1 MYLLLALAIALPTT
15 TVGKK
20 LDAWLQALNAGDRA
34 KLRALDGNDES
45 AARSAAGAAT
55 FAWMTGGIDV
65 EKIERSTDTDIS
77 VHAHARLTDAR
88 FPLAVHVGAQPPHA
102 IDWRA
107 HPAESPIPETEKL
120 APAEI
125 ARRLDAFVD
134 KLAQPGRS
142 SGAIMVVKDGKVLLE
157 KAFGLASRAW
167 NAPNRIDTK
176 FNLGSMNKMFTA
188 VAIAQLY
195 ENGKLK
201 LDDKVGHFLP
211 DFANADVRDKVTVRQ
226 LLSHTSGLAD
236 YFGPKFEE
244 KKLHIREVRDYLPL
258 IAG

>member
-1 MYLLLALAIALPTT
+1 M
-15 TVGKK
+15 
-20 LDAWLQALNAGDRA
+20 
-34 KLRALDGNDES
+34 
-45 AARSAAGAAT
+45 
-55 FAWMTGGIDV
+55 
-65 EKIERSTDTDIS
+65 RSTGELIP
-77 VHAHARLTDAR
+77 RRRR
-88 FPLAVHVGAQPPHA
+88 FRRRRSSRPP
-102 IDWRA
+102 R
-107 HPAESPIPETEKL
+107 S
-120 APAEI
+120 
-125 ARRLDAFVD
+125 R
-134 KLAQPGRS
+134 GGS

-236 YFGPKFEE
+236 YFGPK
-244 KKLHIREVRDYLPL
+244 
-258 IAG
+258 